1 MSFDRKTVGLT
12 VKGGYTDDIGGG
24 GHLHPLSTFSKTG
37 AFPTTLKRNVE
48 AMVVKAPGKR
58 Y

>member
-12 VKGGYTDDIGGG
+12 VKGGYTDDIVG
-24 GHLHPLSTFSKTG
+24 GHRHPLSTFSKTG

-48 AMVVKAPGKR
+48 AMVVKAPVKR